1 MVLNSFREKYVERKV
16 FVIFEPAS
24 ATARSDI
31 FQAEFFDSLKKSH
44 AVAIIKS
51 SKKTT
56 ALGRQTIDYHGM
68 EKKLVGNKVLCSVVE
83 NLSSLKGFLESHVD
97 SSWVVIS
104 FSNGKVLGLR
114 NSEII
119 QKS

>member
-1 MVLNSFREKYVERKV
+1 MLKKV

-31 FQAEFFDSLKKSH
+31 FQEEFFDSLKNVE

-51 SKKTT
+51 GRKTT
-56 ALGRQTIDYHGM
+56 AIGRQTINYDEMRMNLIDSKVHCSIIDDFS
-68 EKKLVGNKVLCSVVE
+68 KLKH
-83 NLSSLKGFLESHVD
+83 FLESYVD
-97 SSWVVIS
+97 SNWVVIS
-104 FSNGKVLGLR
+104 LSNGKVLGLR

-119 QKS
+119 QKY